1 MHEAAIIIK
10 QLLFNDNHSPARTFF
25 FIRCP
30 MNKKIILVWPYYV
43 NYDIGNHEIW
53 QPFMKLYKCIY
64 PSTSSPLE
72 NVQVKMHISTTVVIS
87 VINFQLFGLSGASFL
102 PIPVLVCSL
111 LRAHF
116 WLQRWIFLPSY
127 RKVRFYLANP
137 SSLIQEDYQSSITT
151 FVTGAKKK
159 ENWVIWSWIMA
170 SYPYKMKRKCLWM
183 WKSGCID
190 KFSCKNW
197 HLESLQNRIG
207 L

>member
-1 MHEAAIIIK
+1 MKQLLYGWGLYNFLFVGPVCLYLNKTIQFFFFLLISRIQKILRYFLFYLLFFIFSIVLIYFFIFSIVLIYKSETSKKKKNCPHKLINVLPKNFAYK

-30 MNKKIILVWPYYV
+30 MNKKIILVWPYYL
-43 NYDIGNHEIW
+43 NYDIGIHEIW

-72 NVQVKMHISTTVVIS
+72 NVQVKIHISTTVVIS

-116 WLQRWIFLPSY
+116 
-127 RKVRFYLANP
+127 
-137 SSLIQEDYQSSITT
+137 
-151 FVTGAKKK
+151 
-159 ENWVIWSWIMA
+159 
-170 SYPYKMKRKCLWM
+170 
-183 WKSGCID
+183 
-190 KFSCKNW
+190 
-197 HLESLQNRIG
+197 
-207 L
+207 